1 MMNGQTKAPVAENEP
16 RLTKQHHTGNSTSAQ
31 RQRLLERLRHMPI
44 TTLEARSQLD
54 ILMPAT
60 RVFELRKQGFEIDT
74 FRTLAPT
81 ECGKSHSVAR
91 YVLRTDVV
99 TGVVAPNPISS

>member
-1 MMNGQTKAPVAENEP
+1 MIGQTKASVAENEP
-16 RLTKQHHTGNSTSAQ
+16 RLIKQHHTGNSTSAQ
-31 RQRLLERLRHMPI
+31 RQRLLERLRHTPI

-60 RVFELRKQGFEIDT
+60 RIFELRKQGFEIDT
-74 FRTLAPT
+74 FRTLAAT

-91 YVLRTDVV
+91 CVLKNDNV
-99 TGVVAPNPISS
+99 TVVVAPNPNSP